1 MREKATH
8 GMKRL
13 RLNMSPDEKT
23 NTREKSCHRM
33 KRLTHNISSDEK
45 TEKKRLRLSKKLKLS
60 MSPGNDIH
68 CMKEQKKSYTGL
80 KILTIHTN
88 INPFCVSFVFGL
100 LLGRKPFTIC
110 QRIELV
116 NTATDFL

>member
-1 MREKATH
+1 
-8 GMKRL
+8 
-13 RLNMSPDEKT
+13 MSPDEKT
-23 NTREKSCHRM
+23 EKE
-33 KRLTHNISSDEK
+33 RLK
-45 TEKKRLRLSKKLKLS
+45 LSKKIKLS

-68 CMKEQKKSYTGL
+68 CMKEAKKSYKGL

-88 INPFCVSFVFGL
+88 INPLCVSFVINL
-100 LLGRKPFTIC
+100 LLGWKPFTIC